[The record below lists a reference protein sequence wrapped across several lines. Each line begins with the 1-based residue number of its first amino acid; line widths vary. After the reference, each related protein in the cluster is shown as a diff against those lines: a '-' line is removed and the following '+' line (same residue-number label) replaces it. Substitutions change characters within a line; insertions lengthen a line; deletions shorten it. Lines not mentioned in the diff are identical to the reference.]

1 MARDATIS
9 QQEVDAVAEQL
20 RVGGERPTARAVRER
35 LGRGSMATV
44 LRYLQVWQAGQA
56 RPVDS
61 AVALPPALQRS
72 LVDFVG
78 QEVTA
83 ARAALEAELAL
94 AQQVNAD
101 LLGESERQAATLE
114 EMDKAL
120 EALRYER
127 AEALGRQAQLAADLA
142 ASQQAAEAQRQAAE
156 AARTELATQR
166 VHLDRLPRLEAEID
180 ELGGGFRVF
189 ASEPRL
195 DPAHPGAGVGD
206 AVAEE
211 EDALGLLGPRDLG
224 GERERVEEGNGQGGR
239 RDHREDGA
247 PGEEKR
253 SVGPRLGR
261 GDRRMHGLRRSQG
274 GVFRKGENRE
284 ARTPGVVR
292 LCRAVSRGRG
302 RSASRLHRARARSP

>member
-20 RVGGERPTARAVRER
+20 RVAGERPTARAVRER

-72 LVDFVG
+72 LVDFIG
-78 QEVTA
+78 QEVA
-83 ARAALEAELAL
+83 SAKAALEAELAL

-101 LLGESERQAATLE
+101 LIGESERQAVALD

-127 AEALGRQAQLAADLA
+127 AEVLGRQAQLAADLT

-156 AARTELATQR
+156 AARTESATQR
-166 VHLDRLPRLEAEID
+166 VHLDRLPRLEAEIEQLRTALD
-180 ELGGGFRVF
+180 GERAARVV
-189 ASEPRL
+189 AEQ
-195 DPAHPGAGVGD
+195 
-206 AVAEE
+206 AVAVAAAKLDRTEGQVSELRDRLGRAE
-211 EDALGLLGPRDLG
+211 EDARAATQALVTL
-224 GERERVEEGNGQGGR
+224 
-239 RDHREDGA
+239 
-247 PGEEKR
+247 
-253 SVGPRLGR
+253 R
-261 GDRRMHGLRRSQG
+261 G
-274 GVFRKGENRE
+274 
-284 ARTPGVVR
+284 
-292 LCRAVSRGRG
+292 
-302 RSASRLHRARARSP
+302 

>member
-56 RPVDS
+56 CPVDS

-72 LVDFVG
+72 LVDFIG
-78 QEVTA
+78 QEVLA
-83 ARAALEAELAL
+83 AKAALESELTL

-101 LLGESERQAATLE
+101 LLGESERQAATLD

-127 AEALGRQAQLAADLA
+127 AEVLGRQAQLATDLA

-180 ELGGGFRVF
+180 ELRTALDGERAARVV
-189 ASEPRL
+189 AEQ
-195 DPAHPGAGVGD
+195 
-206 AVAEE
+206 AVAVAATKLDKTEGQVSDLRERLGRAE
-211 EDALGLLGPRDLG
+211 EDARAATQAL
-224 GERERVEEGNGQGGR
+224 V
-239 RDHREDGA
+239 
-247 PGEEKR
+247 K
-253 SVGPRLGR
+253 
-261 GDRRMHGLRRSQG
+261 LRR
-274 GVFRKGENRE
+274 
-284 ARTPGVVR
+284 
-292 LCRAVSRGRG
+292 
-302 RSASRLHRARARSP
+302 

>member
-9 QQEVDAVAEQL
+9 QQDVDAVAEQL

-61 AVALPPALQRS
+61 AVALPAALQRS
-72 LVDFVG
+72 LVDFIG

-83 ARAALEAELAL
+83 AKVALEAELAL

-101 LLGESERQAATLE
+101 LLGESERQAVALD

-127 AEALGRQAQLAADLA
+127 AEVLGRQAQLAADLA

-156 AARTELATQR
+156 AARTESATQR
-166 VHLDRLPRLEAEID
+166 VLLDRLPRLEAEIERLRSALD
-180 ELGGGFRVF
+180 GERAARVV
-189 ASEPRL
+189 AEQ
-195 DPAHPGAGVGD
+195 
-206 AVAEE
+206 AVAVAAAKLDKTEGQVSELRDRLGRAE
-211 EDALGLLGPRDLG
+211 EDARAATQALVKL
-224 GERERVEEGNGQGGR
+224 
-239 RDHREDGA
+239 
-247 PGEEKR
+247 
-253 SVGPRLGR
+253 R
-261 GDRRMHGLRRSQG
+261 G
-274 GVFRKGENRE
+274 
-284 ARTPGVVR
+284 
-292 LCRAVSRGRG
+292 
-302 RSASRLHRARARSP
+302 

>member
-20 RVGGERPTARAVRER
+20 RVAGERPTARAVRER

-72 LVDFVG
+72 LVDFIG
-78 QEVTA
+78 QEVA
-83 ARAALEAELAL
+83 SAKVGLEAELAL

-101 LLGESERQAATLE
+101 LLGESERQVATLE

-120 EALRYER
+120 ETLRYEQ
-127 AEALGRQAQLAADLA
+127 AEVLGRQAQLAADLT

-166 VHLDRLPRLEAEID
+166 VYLDRLPRLEAEIERLRSALD
-180 ELGGGFRVF
+180 GERAARVV
-189 ASEPRL
+189 AEQ
-195 DPAHPGAGVGD
+195 
-206 AVAEE
+206 AVAVAAAKLDKTEGQVIDLRDRLGRAE
-211 EDALGLLGPRDLG
+211 EDARAATQALVKL
-224 GERERVEEGNGQGGR
+224 
-239 RDHREDGA
+239 
-247 PGEEKR
+247 
-253 SVGPRLGR
+253 R
-261 GDRRMHGLRRSQG
+261 G
-274 GVFRKGENRE
+274 
-284 ARTPGVVR
+284 
-292 LCRAVSRGRG
+292 
-302 RSASRLHRARARSP
+302 